1 MRGRPEKGIT
11 RDRIIKI
18 RVTEE
23 EYNTIKRNAGI
34 HNMSSYIRNRAL
46 KTDQDIASDFV
57 YLHGVMSLK
66 RGIGYFEERQT

>member
-1 MRGRPEKGIT
+1 MGGRPKKDIT
-11 RDRIIKI
+11 RNKVIKI

-23 EYNTIKRNAGI
+23 EFNTIKLNAGI
-34 HNMSSYIRNRAL
+34 RTMSSYIRNRAL

-66 RGIGYFEERQT
+66 KKDIM